1 MALSFPCCHHCPGYV
16 GDTCN
21 WTREHGKPHQ
31 MPCETCAKEKA
42 FAARHEPSKSR
53 HPSQRGK
60 KTT

>member
-1 MALSFPCCHHCPGYV
+1 V

-31 MPCETCAKEKA
+31 MPCETCIKEKA
-42 FAARHEPSKSR
+42 FAERHASSKSR
-53 HPSQRGK
+53 HPSQKGK